1 MKVALAS
8 SRLATLFI
16 IIAMLASGGRANADE
31 SPVRFA
37 RKLGPKFVV
46 NTSGPFAIISDS
58 DVATV
63 RETLAMAN
71 DTRGRVEAFAQSL
84 DLKPRLQAASM
95 TVVLFEEWGGY
106 EEFAKSR
113 GFVVS
118 EAVPGFFDE
127 ASNRCYLFNYSNAAI
142 VRQKRGEMIAARA
155 GLLPAADPAMTAVQR
170 EQRMARIRKVEAQ
183 LEEHLQLI
191 SATVVR
197 HEIAHQVLW
206 NLGLQRADQARR
218 RWLKEG
224 LAMQFETADG
234 VNKYRLADWKTIDW
248 SAGSVALKDIVR
260 DATRI
265 GPGAANPQQAYAAAW
280 GLVRYLVTV
289 KPKEFGAY
297 LRATGSWE
305 KSDADC
311 LQGFE
316 EAFGV
321 LDAGF
326 EKECR
331 ASVVS
336 DSKPD

>member
-1 MKVALAS
+1 MKEALAS
-8 SRLATLFI
+8 SRLAFYFTTATLLCGS
-16 IIAMLASGGRANADE
+16 LANGEE

-37 RKLGPKFVV
+37 RKLGSKFLV
-46 NTSGPFAIISDS
+46 NTSGPFTIVSDS
-58 DVATV
+58 DAATV
-63 RETLAMAN
+63 RETLSMAN

-84 DLKPRLQAASM
+84 DLKPRLQVASM
-95 TVVLFEEWGGY
+95 MVVLFDDWSGY
-106 EEFAKSR
+106 EAFAKSR

-127 ASNRCYLFNYSNAAI
+127 ASNRCYLFNYSNATL
-142 VRQKRGEMIAARA
+142 VRQKRDELIVARV
-155 GLLPAADPAMTAVQR
+155 GLLPAADPTMTALQR
-170 EQRMARIRKVEAQ
+170 EQRMARIRKIEAQ

-191 SATVVR
+191 TATVVR

-206 NLGLQRADQARR
+206 NLGLQRVDQARR

-224 LAMQFETADG
+224 LAMQFETADDA
-234 VNKYRLADWKTIDW
+234 NKYRLADWKTIEW
-248 SAGSVALKDIVR
+248 PTESVSLKDIVR

-280 GLVRYLVTV
+280 GLVRYLVKA
-289 KPKEFGAY
+289 KPREFAAY

-321 LDAGF
+321 LDAAF
-326 EKECR
+326 EDACR
-331 ASVVS
+331 STVAGST
-336 DSKPD
+336 PPN

>member
-1 MKVALAS
+1 MKEALAS
-8 SRLATLFI
+8 SRL
-16 IIAMLASGGRANADE
+16 IAFLITVSFTCGGRVGADE

-37 RKLGPKFVV
+37 RKLGPKFLV
-46 NTSGPFAIISDS
+46 NTSGAFTIISDS
-58 DVATV
+58 DVGTV
-63 RETLAMAN
+63 RETLSMAN

-84 DLKPRLQAASM
+84 DLRPRLQVASM
-95 TVVLFEEWGGY
+95 TVVLFEEWAGY
-106 EEFAKSR
+106 EAFAKSR

-127 ASNRCYLFNYSNAAI
+127 ASNRCYLFNYSNAAL
-142 VRQKRGEMIAARA
+142 VHQKRDELIAARA
-155 GLLPAADPAMTAVQR
+155 GLLPAADPTMTATQR
-170 EQRMARIRKVEAQ
+170 EQRMVRIRKVEAQ

-191 SATVVR
+191 TATVVR

-248 SAGSVALKDIVR
+248 SAKSVSLKEIVR

-280 GLVRYLVTV
+280 GLVWYLVKA
-289 KPKEFGAY
+289 KPKEFAAY

-321 LDAGF
+321 MDASF
-326 EKECR
+326 ETACR
-331 ASVVS
+331 TIVAGNSS
-336 DSKPD
+336 SH